1 MLFRSLDDAAGQRGG
16 SDTKALAQPEPPR
29 VAGQTELLI
38 QRAELLFQLSHVVA
52 GAPRPRFLPL
62 AVDQGQ
68 AKIGGILGM
77 ELLAASHGIIDFDS
91 MSLFL
96 K

>member
-1 MLFRSLDDAAGQRGG
+1 VPPQKLAA
-16 SDTKALAQPEPPR
+16 S
-29 VAGQTELLI
+29 V
-38 QRAELLFQLSHVVA
+38 
-52 GAPRPRFLPL
+52 LPDF
-62 AVDQGQ
+62 AVDQGH
-68 AKIGGILGM
+68 AKIDGILGM

>member
-1 MLFRSLDDAAGQRGG
+1 MSG
-16 SDTKALAQPEPPR
+16 SFADGITRR
-29 VAGQTELLI
+29 VAVGDVANLKVGDYKVPP
-38 QRAELLFQLSHVVA
+38 QRLAASI
-52 GAPRPRFLPL
+52 LPDF